1 MLAYYGFCDTVP
13 ELEGLV
19 GKLLVERWND
29 LGYGVERVEVD
40 DEVLLLL
47 RG

>member
-1 MLAYYGFCDTVP
+1 MLAYYGICDAIP
-13 ELEGLV
+13 KFEGLV
-19 GKLLVERWND
+19 GQLLIKRWND

-47 RG
+47 KC